1 MRAFDGGAPSTYKNR
16 DEWWAAQV
24 TDPSTQLHVLADVSR
39 SLATFTDLDDLVH
52 YATRR
57 TRELFEAEGCALL
70 LLDAE
75 RREFC
80 FPVASQRDA
89 SVVSAAELGEVRF
102 PASTGVAGWVL
113 ANDEAALVTDTDR
126 DPRFSSAVDRRT
138 TMHTRSLLC
147 APLRTRAGNIGVIEV
162 VNPGAAHLDQNHLE
176 FLDILANEVGVAYET
191 AELYRQV
198 EREVVD
204 LRRFCRVV
212 GVALAVLGIVLGIG
226 AALYHRV
233 RVLPWSEI
241 ADERGVLLG
250 LLSLV
255 IGAILLAVGS
265 GWVVPVPARRAGQS

>member
-1 MRAFDGGAPSTYKNR
+1 M
-16 DEWWAAQV
+16 
-24 TDPSTQLHVLADVSR
+24 TDASKQLRVLANVSR

-75 RREFC
+75 GGEFC

-89 SVVSAAELGEVRF
+89 GAVSAAELAEVRF
-102 PASTGVAGWVL
+102 PATDGVAGWVL
-113 ANDEAALVTDTDR
+113 KHDEGALVTDTSR

-138 TMHTRSLLC
+138 TMQTRALLC

-162 VNPGAAHLDQNHLE
+162 VNPGAAHLDQDHLE
-176 FLDILANEVGVAYET
+176 FLDILANEIGVAYET

-198 EREVVD
+198 EREVID

-212 GVALAVLGIVLGIG
+212 GLALSLLGIVLGVG

-250 LLSLV
+250 LLALA
-255 IGAILLAVGS
+255 IGLILLSVGK
-265 GWVVPVPARRAGQS
+265 GWVVPMPARRAGRT